1 MTPQAW
7 CGRVLGALTRRRLEA
22 RKSQRL
28 ELLLRYFIDLDP
40 STQEFDALLARHAT
54 DVRPTNAAVAQQLE
68 QAWLRTRI
76 GTLHMPVLALQETLR
91 TLGALLDEYDTEAGY
106 LAVVGDSTTVQPLG
120 EWKPRALEPLEL
132 LHEIAARTAL
142 RGQIRHADPGD
153 PTRYETR
160 LRAVGAE
167 LDLQPRQAYQFLVS
181 RQTIVVE
188 GSAGCYEVYTT
199 EALAPHLQ
207 TLLTRRD
214 GPPPEV
220 GTPTSGDALAREVGT
235 TTSGDRLLNE

>member
-28 ELLLRYFIDLDP
+28 ELLLRYFMDLDP
-40 STQEFDALLARHAT
+40 SIQDFDALLARHAA
-54 DVRPTNAAVAQQLE
+54 DARPTNAAVAQQLE

-76 GTLHMPVLALQETLR
+76 GTLQMPLLALQETLR
-91 TLGALLDEYDTEAGY
+91 TLGALLDEYDTAAGY
-106 LAVVGDSTTVQPLG
+106 IAVVGGSTTVQPLG
-120 EWKPRALEPLEL
+120 EWKPRAIEPLEL

-142 RGQIRHADPGD
+142 RGQIRHADPTD
-153 PTRYETR
+153 PHRYETR

-167 LDLQPRQAYQFLVS
+167 LDLLPRQAYQLLVS
-181 RQTIVVE
+181 RQTVVVE
-188 GSAGCYEVYTT
+188 GSADCYEVYTT
-199 EALAPHLQ
+199 DTLAPRLQ

-214 GPPPEV
+214 EPDVEV
-220 GTPTSGDALAREVGT
+220 SSATL
-235 TTSGDRLLNE
+235 GDRLLSE

>member
-40 STQEFDALLARHAT
+40 SVQDFDALLARHAT
-54 DVRPTNAAVAQQLE
+54 DGRPSNAAVAQQLE

-76 GTLHMPVLALQETLR
+76 GTIQMPVLALQETLR

-106 LAVVGDSTTVQPLG
+106 VAVVGDSTTVQPLG

-153 PTRYETR
+153 PSRYETR

-167 LDLQPRQAYQFLVS
+167 LDLLPRQSYQFLVS

-188 GSAGCYEVYTT
+188 GSAGCYKVYTPET
-199 EALAPHLQ
+199 LAPHLQ
-207 TLLTRRD
+207 TILARRD
-214 GPPPEV
+214 D
-220 GTPTSGDALAREVGT
+220 PTQEGGS
-235 TTSGDRLLNE
+235 TTSGDRLLSE